1 MSSKLFIWYENFKF
15 WLILYESLWWIQQF
29 VNNVYSHFVK
39 IIMIFYDRLMDT
51 KYIIIAI
58 FIIFEQ
64 KLDITTIII
73 F

>member
-1 MSSKLFIWYENFKF
+1 
-15 WLILYESLWWIQQF
+15 
-29 VNNVYSHFVK
+29 
-39 IIMIFYDRLMDT
+39 MIFYDRLMDT